1 MSTWDDIQKA
11 IDAGDGELTARL
23 VAALDEPGR
32 RAVAKELPGEL
43 KRLRTL
49 TRLGFLEDVHIHA
62 LLVAGAGTINGPAA
76 AATWLCRTDLR
87 PRWNIAT
94 ITTLCR
100 WLCDVTSVR
109 TDEWRADVA
118 HRIAARVQVAEEGG
132 PRWYIAAALVTS
144 AGAAV
149 PVTDGFVVGWAASQ
163 IRARTL
169 ADDPFLDVLVPKL
182 FEVDGVGA
190 VLSREAVQGAWN
202 MGRERSWSIALVD
215 LARAGRLER
224 TVLLDGCVSRFLRG
238 GTPHT
243 LRWFVQ
249 LHDALETTEEEATA
263 RVRDYARLLPAA
275 PSIVA
280 ELALREVRRVDD
292 LGRLDEPLFEEAAGA
307 VLFRTEKKFVRAT
320 LSWLDRTARQ
330 RDRVDATLR
339 SVAAVFTSD
348 ALDLQERAVRIAVK
362 HASRAGD
369 AVRAQIRDAAEVLP
383 TDLRGTI
390 AAAFG
395 EIATAAD
402 PAPEPPGP
410 PPFTPREPPAP
421 IGSPAELV
429 DEYIASVRRETPWR
443 TIERLSGALV
453 EFAYRDLD
461 GTMEALRRAM
471 SDHVPWSLDRD
482 GGSHV
487 YSYTNQQWVEL
498 AVCRHVFQQPSLAE
512 DAHRSYLSRDDNAY
526 AYGFWPRM
534 ERFLTWRKHEVAFVV
549 GKVPVLLATPTEGSG
564 HVDPDVL
571 VGRLE
576 RLEKAGVEPGPADL
590 TQALL
595 RLPRDID
602 AAVAARAKGLASE
615 AGRAVASWFAEGG
628 LADPDIECRI
638 LDQPTHT
645 LPGHRLRF
653 SHHVLAPVE
662 TPGHPDVARLCA
674 LPEEGWSEEDLRP
687 GGYHLVFW
695 PSVAPS
701 HREIVAAHLVPQL
714 ATDEAVDYGCGQGG
728 VLLDLAEADGP
739 TGAATGT
746 ILACSLTSRDP
757 RDRADVVEA
766 LLAFSGR
773 GHLPA
778 AETGEALGR
787 LAAHGRVVLSRAV
800 KALTSAVDAG
810 AHADVWTTVA
820 AALPHVLPEPGGRA
834 PAGVPDL
841 LALGIRVAETTGARG
856 AIPRVADVAARGG
869 TSRLVKESARLHRTL
884 AT

>member
-1 MSTWDDIQKA
+1 MSAWDDVRKA
-11 IDAGDGELTARL
+11 LETGDGELTARL

-43 KRLRTL
+43 KRLRAE
-49 TRLGFLEDVHIHA
+49 TRLGFLEEAHIHA
-62 LLVAGAGTINGPAA
+62 LLVAGAGTINGAAA
-76 AATWLCRTDLR
+76 AATWLCRADLR
-87 PRWNIAT
+87 PRLHIDT
-94 ITTLCR
+94 ITALCR
-100 WLCDVTSVR
+100 WLCDVTSR
-109 TDEWRADVA
+109 HPDEWRADVA
-118 HRIAARVQVAEEGG
+118 HRIAARIQVAEEGG
-132 PRWYIAAALVTS
+132 ARWHIVAALVTS

-163 IRARTL
+163 TRAQTL
-169 ADDPFLDVLVPKL
+169 GDDPFLDALVPKI

-202 MGRERSWSIALVD
+202 MGPEYSWSIALVG

-224 TVLLDGCVSRFLRG
+224 GVLLDGCVNRFLRG

-249 LHDALETTEEEATA
+249 LHDALETTDDEVVA

-280 ELALREVRRVDD
+280 ELALREVRRADD

-307 VLFRTEKKFVRAT
+307 VLFRPEKKFLRAA

-339 SVAAVFTSD
+339 TVAAVFSSD
-348 ALDLQERAVRIAVK
+348 VLDLQERAVRIAVK

-383 TDLRGTI
+383 ADLRATI
-390 AAAFG
+390 GAAFG
-395 EIATAAD
+395 EIATAAEA
-402 PAPEPPGP
+402 APEPPGP
-410 PPFTPREPPAP
+410 PPFTPRESPAP
-421 IGSPAELV
+421 IGSLTELV
-429 DEYIASVRRETPWR
+429 DEYIASVRREPPWR
-443 TIERLSGALV
+443 TVERLLGALV

-461 GTMEALRRAM
+461 GTMEALRQAM
-471 SDHVPWSLDRD
+471 SEHVPWFLDRD
-482 GGSHV
+482 GGSHL
-487 YSYTNQQWVEL
+487 YSYTNQRWVEL
-498 AVCRHVFQQPSLAE
+498 AVWRHLYQQPTLAG
-512 DAHRSYLSRDDNAY
+512 DARNSFLSHEEGEGH
-526 AYGFWPRM
+526 GFWPRM
-534 ERFLTWRKHEVAFVV
+534 ERFLTWRKHEAAFAV
-549 GKVPVLLATPTEGSG
+549 GKLPVLLATPTEGSG

-576 RLEKAGVEPGPADL
+576 RLERAGLQPGPADL

-602 AAVAARAKGLASE
+602 ASVTARAKGLKSE
-615 AGRAVASWFAEGG
+615 AGRAVASWLAEGG
-628 LADPDIECRI
+628 LADPDVECRV

-645 LPGHRLRF
+645 LPGDKLRF

-662 TPGHPDVARLCA
+662 ALDHPDVARLCA
-674 LPEEGWSEEDLRP
+674 FPEEGWSEKNLHP
-687 GGYHLVFW
+687 GRYHLSFW

-714 ATDEAVDYGCGQGG
+714 AVDEAVDYGYGQGA

-757 RDRADVVEA
+757 RERAGVVEA

-778 AETGEALGR
+778 AETGAALGQ
-787 LAAHGRVVLSRAV
+787 LVVHGRIVLSRAV
-800 KALTSAVDAG
+800 KALTSAADAG

-820 AALPHVLPEPGGRA
+820 AALPHVLPEPGERA

-841 LALGIRVAETTGARG
+841 LALGTRVAETTGARG
-856 AIPRVADVAARGG
+856 PIPRVADVAARGG